1 MTNNT
6 YNQAHKTKSKILTKG
21 LVASAIIAS
30 VILLSYLFSTLGD
43 IHGQHLSEGDY
54 YPHGVPN
61 ILGLLDSTL
70 FMGFIVMVTI
80 AVAVY
85 VLYLFW
91 QLHEVAVHRAKA
103 VASVHTQLVFA
114 LSLCGLFLH
123 KAWWVLAIVI
133 AFARWDVIGNSLSR
147 IINNGIKGEQS

>member
-1 MTNNT
+1 MTKHIAPLA
-6 YNQAHKTKSKILTKG
+6 QQKPKSWLRKTLIS
-21 LVASAIIAS
+21 VALLATVLLMSLMFAQLGAIHS
-30 VILLSYLFSTLGD
+30 S
-43 IHGQHLSEGDY
+43 HLPDDY
-54 YPHGVPN
+54 FPQGVPN
-61 ILGLLDSTL
+61 ILGLLDSSL
-70 FMGFIVMVTI
+70 FMGFIVVVTI

-103 VASVHTQLVFA
+103 MASVHTQLVFA